1 MPRTAPRTEHSLLDV
16 LNQRQA
22 QARNARRTYLAPV
35 ADEDSMLFWLAQAAK
50 SARESAD
57 RKQVHVAAGADV
69 DQSTIWRFEQAGAW
83 PRNTDRVVAAYA
95 DDLDVDNID
104 LWEEA
109 MRLWREHRAAMQ
121 QHDPLGLAEGTE
133 RLRARQAPDRKTP
146 PAREATPE
154 RRRRA
159 NG

>member
-1 MPRTAPRTEHSLLDV
+1 MPRTAPRTERSLLDV
-16 LNQRQA
+16 LSERQA
-22 QARNARRTYLAPV
+22 QARNARRAYLAPV

-83 PRNTDRVVAAYA
+83 PRDADRVVAAYA
-95 DDLDVDNID
+95 DDLEVDNIA

-109 MRLWREHRAAMQ
+109 LRLWREHRS
-121 QHDPLGLAEGTE
+121 T
-133 RLRARQAPDRKTP
+133 LRDA
-146 PAREATPE
+146 
-154 RRRRA
+154 
-159 NG
+159 